1 MGGVGLY
8 GRLPILLRLPINF
21 NGAGDN
27 IIVPA
32 DAAGNRIVV
41 QRIWFL
47 VAAATNIT
55 FKDNLPSPAA
65 VPFAANEG
73 ITFDAT
79 GEPWFITAPN
89 TAFIMNSSA
98 GVQVSGKIY
107 YALAQ

>member
-1 MGGVGLY
+1 MGAVSLY
-8 GRLPILLRLPINF
+8 PRLPILNRIAINF
-21 NGAGDN
+21 STSGDQTV
-27 IIVPA
+27 IAA
-32 DAAGNRIVV
+32 DTNGNRIVV
-41 QRIWFL
+41 HRIWFL
-47 VAAATNIT
+47 VAGATNLT

-89 TAFIMNSSA
+89 TAFIINSSV
-98 GVQVSGKIY
+98 GVQVSGEIY